1 MAYTRIT
8 PCKHGKNALAYAMNG
23 KGHNCNKKRYEY
35 LGTVNMFLG
44 IPLYEQMNKYWQRAS
59 DRNQTQVWRIVQSF
73 STNEFDPNNP
83 EHIRTAN
90 ECGQQFVKDHFPNR
104 QAAIV
109 TQIDGK
115 SGLVHNHIILS
126 NVDMVNNKG
135 IDKEQRT
142 HAYIMK
148 HSDETLQRMGLELD
162 YGKNHDET
170 YTHAERT
177 LNEQK
182 KYVWKDDLKAR
193 IEEASKEAVD
203 YDSFEDLLDLQ
214 GVGVVVKP
222 KNITYTLNDLSKYL
236 DEHEDKPK
244 KPLKARGK
252 NLGVNYDKQHLEE
265 LFERNK
271 ELQQYVNI
279 SIHNETNDTF
289 EELEFTKDR
298 TILETVQAPEEELE
312 GSDYK
317 FNTGKE
323 NENMKKIKT
332 MERDV
337 IDVRESIQKQK
348 QREETHV
355 KRVRALAQLS
365 VLQNMRI
372 KDNENDWQ
380 FGD

>member
-8 PCKHGKNALAYAMNG
+8 PCKNGKGALEYALNG
-23 KGHNCNKKRYEY
+23 KGHNGNEKRYEY
-35 LGTVNMFLG
+35 LGLVNMVSG
-44 IPLYEQMNKYWQRAS
+44 VPVDEQMNKYWQRAS
-59 DRNQTQVWRIVQSF
+59 DRNQTQVWRIIQGF
-73 STNEFDPNNP
+73 SINEFDPNNP
-83 EHIRTAN
+83 EDIRRAN
-90 ECGQQFVKDHFPNR
+90 ECGQEFVKEWFPNR
-104 QAAIV
+104 QAVVV

-126 NVDMVNNKG
+126 NVDMVHNKG
-135 IDKEQRT
+135 IERVQRT
-142 HAYIMK
+142 HGYISCR
-148 HSDETLQRMGLELD
+148 SDETLQRMGLELD

-177 LNEQK
+177 LKEQK

-203 YDSFEDLLDLQ
+203 YNTFEDLLDLQ
-214 GVGVVVKP
+214 GVSVVVKP

-236 DEHEDKPK
+236 DEHEDEPK
-244 KPLKARGK
+244 KSLKARGK

-271 ELQQYVNI
+271 ELQQYINI
-279 SIHNETNDTF
+279 PIHNETNDTF

-298 TILETVQAPEEELE
+298 AMLETVQASQEELE
-312 GSDYK
+312 GSNYK

-323 NENMKKIKT
+323 DKEMKKIKT
-332 MERDV
+332 EERDV
-337 IDVRESIQKQK
+337 IDVRDSLEKQK
-348 QREETHV
+348 QREETHL

-365 VLQNMRI
+365 VLNNQRI
-372 KDNENDWQ
+372 KDDENEWQ